1 MTSPRSRGLRRQTY
15 FYLGF
20 LAIVFATMA
29 FEVTS
34 LIRGPRVAGAIEAA
48 AGALGDSEVI
58 EQVVAPLD
66 LVLKKLGVA
75 LAVLLVTIGLVMLLL
90 MKRVTIPLENILDGA
105 RLIAA
110 GDLSSTIPVHTHDEL
125 GSLADC
131 INDLSANY
139 QELLLLT
146 GDISSRA
153 RETLHSTESNSGSSA
168 RQDLVAQDLV
178 AGVGTVLDELDEV
191 LEAFGRSYYD
201 GADSEPPSS
210 EGGERARGVGK

>member
-1 MTSPRSRGLRRQTY
+1 MASPRSRGLRRQTY

-48 AGALGDSEVI
+48 AGALGEGAVV

-66 LVLKKLGVA
+66 LLLNKLGVA
-75 LAVLLVTIGLVMLLL
+75 LAVLLATIGLVMLLL
-90 MKRVTIPLENILDGA
+90 MKRVTIPLESILDGA
-105 RLIAA
+105 RLIAG
-110 GDLSSTIPVHTHDEL
+110 GDLSATIPVHTHDEL

-131 INDLSANY
+131 INELSANY

-146 GDISSRA
+146 GDLSSRA
-153 RETLHSTESNSGSSA
+153 REALHGTEPSGASSGEARA
-168 RQDLVAQDLV
+168 RQDLVARV
-178 AGVGTVLDELDEV
+178 EAVLGELDEV
-191 LEAFGRSYYD
+191 LEAFGQSYY
-201 GADSEPPSS
+201 
-210 EGGERARGVGK
+210 EGGLGK